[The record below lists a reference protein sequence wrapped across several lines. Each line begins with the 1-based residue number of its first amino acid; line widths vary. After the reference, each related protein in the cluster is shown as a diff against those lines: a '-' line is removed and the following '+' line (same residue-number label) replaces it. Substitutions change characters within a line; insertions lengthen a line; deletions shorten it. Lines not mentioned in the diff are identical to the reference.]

1 MKKVFI
7 SFLFLQFFY
16 ACNNK
21 DTQTPGQPEND
32 LDAAATF
39 IRDALDG
46 KWNLA
51 KQYLLQDSVNVQ
63 LLETAENKYK
73 SLRKEEQRNYRDA
86 VPRFYD
92 SRKIGDS
99 ITIVNYSNSYM
110 NKKDSLKIVRI
121 NGQWLIDLKYSLLPK
136 SSNDQ

>member
-16 ACNNK
+16 ACNNSDQQVANK
-21 DTQTPGQPEND
+21 PEND

-46 KWNLA
+46 KWNSA

-73 SLRKEEQRNYRDA
+73 SLRKE
-86 VPRFYD
+86 
-92 SRKIGDS
+92 
-99 ITIVNYSNSYM
+99 
-110 NKKDSLKIVRI
+110 
-121 NGQWLIDLKYSLLPK
+121 
-136 SSNDQ
+136 